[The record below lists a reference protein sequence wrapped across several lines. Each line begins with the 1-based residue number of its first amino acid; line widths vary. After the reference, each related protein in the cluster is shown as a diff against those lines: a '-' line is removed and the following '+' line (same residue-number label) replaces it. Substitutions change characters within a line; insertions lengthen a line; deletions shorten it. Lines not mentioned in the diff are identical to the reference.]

1 MTYIVDVHV
10 LGGEVF
16 STTNTTGNS
25 LKTILESANIPK
37 VFFDIRNDSDALYSH
52 YHVCVNGIVDLQLLE
67 LATRSDSLDFVAG
80 LAKCIQKDSTASSEA
95 IQIWKRTKESV
106 SQLYDPSKGGRY
118 EVFNERPLRPEILQY
133 CRQDVELLPMLWEVY
148 SSKLR
153 VPENGFWRSMVR
165 EATRERIRLSQS
177 KGYDGQAK
185 SKVCGPWDRYNI
197 DDSTEDWNNDVMTWG
212 VNARMVLNEDDKW
225 VNPPQKEVL
234 KSSVFTLVASV

>member
-1 MTYIVDVHV
+1 MTYIVDVHI

-16 STTNTTGNS
+16 STTNTNGNS

-52 YHVCVNGIVDLQLLE
+52 YHVCVDGIIDLQLLE

-95 IQIWKRTKESV
+95 IQILERTKESV
-106 SQLYDPSKGGRY
+106 SRLYDPSKGGRY

-153 VPENGFWRSMVR
+153 VPENGF
-165 EATRERIRLSQS
+165 
-177 KGYDGQAK
+177 
-185 SKVCGPWDRYNI
+185 
-197 DDSTEDWNNDVMTWG
+197 
-212 VNARMVLNEDDKW
+212 
-225 VNPPQKEVL
+225 
-234 KSSVFTLVASV
+234 